1 MGHPINSFKVNFM
14 RYKCQ
19 FRVNNFELLRTSN
32 EAGLLDYL
40 KRKHAGEIA
49 LKLCEHIPFQLN
61 EEVSTRRELTPA
73 YGYHDISNPPFQQY
87 DVEFFAVSTKDWDY
101 FKRRLSRI
109 ITTNEES
116 RNNAAKVMQ
125 YISELERK

>member
-1 MGHPINSFKVNFM
+1 M

-19 FRVNNFELLRTSN
+19 FRVNDFELLRTSN

-40 KRKHAGEIA
+40 KRKHAGEVA

-87 DVEFFAVSTKDWDY
+87 EVEFFAVSTKDWDE
-101 FKRRLSRI
+101 FLNKLGDVLTPEQRS
-109 ITTNEES
+109 
-116 RNNAAKVMQ
+116 KVRG
-125 YISELERK
+125 YIVDLEKK